1 MLQKVIKVGNSLGVT
16 LPREFVVKNK
26 IKRGTLVSA
35 AFSTPVSEASKYEM
49 VADGEFTELIK
60 EVDSRYGPA
69 LEELADL
76 P

>member
-16 LPREFVVKNK
+16 LPRQFVVKNK
-26 IKRGTLVSA
+26 IKRGSFISA
-35 AFSTPVSEASKYEM
+35 AFSTPVTEASKYER
-49 VADGEFTELIK
+49 VADREFTDLIK

>member
-49 VADGEFTELIK
+49 VADGEFTKLIK
-60 EVDSRYGPA
+60 EVDLRYGPA
-69 LEELADL
+69 LGELADL